1 VSRPALEVAD
11 IFRDHGAAWR
21 KANAGHVSLDQ
32 LKVMSAIERCRTA
45 ALGGHVARCENAKCG
60 HTEIA
65 YNSCRNRHCPKCQGT
80 AAREWLAEREAELL
94 PVPYFHVVFSLP
106 AQIADLAYQNK
117 AAIYDILFKA
127 SAETLIT
134 IAADPKHLGARIGV
148 LSVLHTWGSALTHHP
163 HVHMIVPG
171 GGISPD
177 GKRWIACRAGFFL
190 PVRVLSRLFRRLV
203 LEKLA
208 AAHRAGA
215 LQFFGKHAA
224 LTKAQAFAAD
234 LAPLRNSEWVVYSK
248 RPFGGPE
255 EVLRY
260 LARYTHRVAISN
272 RRLIALDH
280 NGVAF
285 KWKDYR
291 LDGPERY
298 AAMTL
303 GTYEFIRRFLMHVL
317 PQGFHRIRYYGFLTS
332 PRRAKNIALIRE
344 LLAVPLIPIDAIK
357 AANPA
362 PEQPTAPEPSCPCCG
377 GRMRIIETFL
387 PGHQPKH
394 RPTPLPPKIRI
405 DTS

>member
-1 VSRPALEVAD
+1 LARPRLEVAD
-11 IFRDHGAAWR
+11 IFRRHGPAWCQ
-21 KANAGHVSLDQ
+21 ANAGHVSLGQ
-32 LKVMSAIERCRTA
+32 LKVMSAIENCRTA

-60 HTEIA
+60 HIQIA
-65 YNSCRNRHCPKCQGT
+65 YNSCRNRHCPKCQGA

-106 AQIADLAYQNK
+106 AQIADIAYHNK
-117 AAIYDILFKA
+117 AVIYDILFKA

-171 GGISPD
+171 GGISLN
-177 GKRWIACRAGFFL
+177 GERWIACRPGFFL

-203 LEKLA
+203 LEKLE
-208 AAHRAGA
+208 AAHCAGR
-215 LQFFGKHAA
+215 LQFFGKLAA
-224 LTKAQAFAAD
+224 LTNAQAFTAH

-248 RPFGGPE
+248 RPFRGPA

-272 RRLIALDH
+272 RRLVALNDK
-280 NGVAF
+280 GVTF

-291 LDGPERY
+291 LEGRERY
-298 AAMTL
+298 AVMTL
-303 GTYEFIRRFLMHVL
+303 DTHEFIRRFLMHVL
-317 PQGFHRIRYYGFLTS
+317 PQGFHRIRYYGLLAS
-332 PRRAKNIALIRE
+332 PTRAKNIARIRE

-357 AANPA
+357 AAHTKSEEPKA
-362 PEQPTAPEPSCPCCG
+362 PEHPCPCCG

-387 PGHQPKH
+387 PGQQPKH